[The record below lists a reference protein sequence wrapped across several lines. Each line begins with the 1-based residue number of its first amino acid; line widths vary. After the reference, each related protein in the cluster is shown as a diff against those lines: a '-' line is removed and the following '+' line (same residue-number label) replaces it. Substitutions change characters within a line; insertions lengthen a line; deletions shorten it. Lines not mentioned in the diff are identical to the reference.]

1 MIESKDIRKM
11 VEHVIRRQRGVADRE
26 PMDPA
31 REWVTGILVTLLFVC
46 VGGVVSYRYYSSTI
60 AWEASMDAVVAPTVP
75 YNALQVEE
83 VLSWYE
89 TREEKYQGLRG
100 VIPAET
106 PTSISL
112 PAGDEAPLEAT
123 STPELVP
130 EVEVEELPAEEA
142 PTVPDEP
149 VSVPDLSV

>member
-11 VEHVIRRQRGVADRE
+11 VEHVIRRQRGVVDSE

-60 AWEASMDAVVAPTVP
+60 AWEASMDAVVAPTVL

-83 VLSWYE
+83 ALSWYE
-89 TREEKYQGLRG
+89 AREEKYQELRG
-100 VIPAET
+100 VMPAET

-112 PAGDEAPLEAT
+112 PAGDEASLEAT

-130 EVEVEELPAEEA
+130 EVELVPAAEI
-142 PTVPDEP
+142 PVDPDES
-149 VSVPDLSV
+149 VGVPDLSV